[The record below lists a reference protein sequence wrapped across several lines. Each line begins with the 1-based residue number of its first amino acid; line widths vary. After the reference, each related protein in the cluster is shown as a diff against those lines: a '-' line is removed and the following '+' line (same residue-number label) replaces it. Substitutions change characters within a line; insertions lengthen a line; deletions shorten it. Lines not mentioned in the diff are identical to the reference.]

1 MAAKKKLRYSLI
13 MEYNQEEDQ
22 LEFIEERLEPIGELL
37 ELVKVE
43 KLTKE
48 EFMMYLESRED
59 IAIA

>member
-1 MAAKKKLRYSLI
+1 MATKKKLRYSLV
-13 MEYNQEEDQ
+13 MEYNEEEDQ
-22 LEFIEERLEPIGELL
+22 LEFIEERIEPIGELL

-48 EFMMYLESRED
+48 EFMTYLESRED

>member
-1 MAAKKKLRYSLI
+1 
-13 MEYNQEEDQ
+13 MEYNEEEDQ

-48 EFMMYLESRED
+48 EFITYLESRED

>member
-1 MAAKKKLRYSLI
+1 MATKKKLRYSLV
-13 MEYNQEEDQ
+13 MEYNEEEDQ
-22 LEFIEERLEPIGELL
+22 LEFIEEKLEPIGELL

-48 EFMMYLESRED
+48 EFITYLESRED

>member
-1 MAAKKKLRYSLI
+1 MATKKKIRYSLV
-13 MEYNQEEDQ
+13 MEYNEEEDQ

-37 ELVKVE
+37 ELVRVE

-48 EFMMYLESRED
+48 EFITYLESRED

>member
-1 MAAKKKLRYSLI
+1 MATKKKLRYSLI
-13 MEYNQEEDQ
+13 IEYNQEEDQ

-43 KLTKE
+43 KLTRE